1 MKKIQRI
8 SREILLFYFRNI
20 PMIFG
25 MNREKMKSA
34 TEKKTLKEMRFSQL
48 PLAQTSLRVAMKKV
62 KINVPTIMPK
72 PVPAK

>member
-1 MKKIQRI
+1 
-8 SREILLFYFRNI
+8 
-20 PMIFG
+20 MIFG

-34 TEKKTLKEMRFSQL
+34 TEKKTFREMRFSQL
-48 PLAQTSLRVAMKKV
+48 PLAQTSLRVPMKKV